1 MGRIKDLRLKV
12 KSGEATEEEKI
23 ELEELEAEAAE
34 ENIEAAEEE
43 KSINE
48 LAEKLMNI
56 FDTKKKEKE
65 EIVEEKKETKE
76 TGFAAEYKAMDK
88 EGQMTAFYKALIGND
103 REKLKVMTTST
114 TDGQNA
120 GFLIPTVL
128 YNEIVEEMRDDAII
142 RSRARVIE
150 NCPATLAIDQLVG
163 RPKASWTAEKAI
175 KDTTTATF
183 AQISLTPYTLACI
196 AVMTNQLIQDAEA
209 GGFFV
214 SYMTEKIATAIN
226 EKEDEAFAIGSGTAQ
241 PTGIDSYAATVNNII
256 TTPANVLTSDSLIE
270 ANYKLGS
277 KYRSRAVWMMNT
289 QTLVKAMQLKDS
301 QNRYLFIADPTGA
314 TPGTILGKPVLEQN
328 NLPQN
333 HIWLIDLKNYWI
345 GDRGGM
351 TIAKSEDATI
361 DGVGNL
367 FERNMTAIRVEKRVD
382 GELVDMAAAA
392 VITGT
397 N

>member
-1 MGRIKDLRLKV
+1 MGRIKDLRDKI
-12 KSGEATEEEKI
+12 KSGEATEEEKV

-34 ENIEAAEEE
+34 ETEETADEE
-43 KSINE
+43 KTINAI
-48 LAEKLMNI
+48 AEKLLS
-56 FDTKKKEKE
+56 
-65 EIVEEKKETKE
+65 IVEGKQKAADAIIQEKTEIKE
-76 TGFAAEYKAMDK
+76 TGFESEYKAMDK
-88 EGQMTAFYKALIGND
+88 ETQMATFYKALLARD
-103 REKLKVMTTST
+103 DAKLKVMA
-114 TDGQNA
+114 A
-120 GFLIPTVL
+120 GTGENGAYLVPTVL
-128 YNEIVEEMRDDAII
+128 YKEIVEEMRDDTVI
-142 RSRARVIE
+142 RSKARVIE

-214 SYMTEKIATAIN
+214 SYMTEKIAQAIN
-226 EKEDEAFAIGSGTAQ
+226 EKEDEAFATGNGVGQ
-241 PTGIDSYAATVNNII
+241 PTGIDNYNATVHRIV
-256 TTPANVLTSDSLIE
+256 TTPANVLTSDSLID
-270 ANYKLGS
+270 AYYRLGS
-277 KYRSRAVWMMNT
+277 KYRNRAVWIMNT
-289 QTLVKAMQLKDS
+289 QTLTKAMQLKDT

-314 TPGTILGKPVLEQN
+314 TPGTILGRPVFEQN
-328 NLPQN
+328 NLPQSR
-333 HIWLIDLKNYWI
+333 IWFGDLKAYWI

-367 FERNMTAIRVEKRVD
+367 FERNMTAIRVEKRTD
-382 GELVDMAAAA
+382 GELVDLDAF
-392 VITGT
+392 VCVTGT